1 MVKQVGF
8 KLQSYTLT
16 STPQRTPAQLNNR
29 IDFVSSVGITMDGV
43 KMDLSL
49 LQDFGKRELHLHALS
64 GGNASRAN
72 STAAMLFSI
81 PNFSLYWL
89 THWRYTPTRKQELL
103 ENFSEAEPAPPA
115 LDAKL
120 LVINPETKPALSA
133 HVRPEEGP
141 LFTYQSW
148 FSTGI
153 FPRLIRCL
161 EIPLGEFSRGFVSAM
176 EITEVTNPRSQLV
189 QQPGRTAT
197 WHN

>member
-81 PNFSLYWL
+81 PNFSLY
-89 THWRYTPTRKQELL
+89 
-103 ENFSEAEPAPPA
+103 
-115 LDAKL
+115 
-120 LVINPETKPALSA
+120 
-133 HVRPEEGP
+133 
-141 LFTYQSW
+141 
-148 FSTGI
+148 
-153 FPRLIRCL
+153 
-161 EIPLGEFSRGFVSAM
+161 
-176 EITEVTNPRSQLV
+176 
-189 QQPGRTAT
+189 
-197 WHN
+197 